1 MKVTTMDLK
10 KMAMGMI
17 AAKIGGNLMN
27 NDAIGKVMGGLLG
40 GTAGGQAGGFDIGG
54 LVNGMK
60 EKGMG
65 DVADSWLGDGEN
77 ADISPDQLKDVLGAD
92 KISAAAAELGTDEGS
107 LLEGLREAV
116 PQMVDKSSS
125 GGSLLDSL
133 GGLGGVANMAK
144 KFL

>member
-40 GTAGGQAGGFDIGG
+40 GAAGGQAGGFDIGG

>member
-1 MKVTTMDLK
+1 MDLK

-27 NDAIGKVMGGLLG
+27 NDAIGNVMGSLLG
-40 GTAGGQAGGFDIGG
+40 GAGGQAGGLDIGS

-65 DVADSWLGDGEN
+65 DVADSWLGDGDN
-77 ADISPDQLKDVLGAD
+77 ADISADQLKDVLGAD
-92 KISAAAAELGTDEGS
+92 KISAAAAQLGTDEGS

>member
-40 GTAGGQAGGFDIGG
+40 GAAGGQAGGFDIGG

-65 DVADSWLGDGEN
+65 DVADSWLGDGDN

>member
-1 MKVTTMDLK
+1 
-10 KMAMGMI
+10 MAMGMI

-27 NDAIGKVMGGLLG
+27 NDAIGNVMGSLLG
-40 GTAGGQAGGFDIGG
+40 GAGGQAGGLDIGS

-65 DVADSWLGDGEN
+65 DVADSWLGDGDN
-77 ADISPDQLKDVLGAD
+77 ADISADQLKDVLGAD
-92 KISAAAAELGTDEGS
+92 KISAAAAQLGTDEGS

>member
-1 MKVTTMDLK
+1 
-10 KMAMGMI
+10 
-17 AAKIGGNLMN
+17 MN
-27 NDAIGKVMGGLLG
+27 NDAIGNVMGSLLG
-40 GTAGGQAGGFDIGG
+40 GAGGQAGGLDIGS

-65 DVADSWLGDGEN
+65 DVADSWLGDGDN
-77 ADISPDQLKDVLGAD
+77 ADISADQLKDVLGAD
-92 KISAAAAELGTDEGS
+92 KISAAAAQLGTDEGS

>member
-1 MKVTTMDLK
+1 
-10 KMAMGMI
+10 
-17 AAKIGGNLMN
+17 
-27 NDAIGKVMGGLLG
+27 
-40 GTAGGQAGGFDIGG
+40 
-54 LVNGMK
+54 MK

-65 DVADSWLGDGEN
+65 DVADSWLGDGDN

-116 PQMVDKSSS
+116 TQMVDKSSS